1 MTETEDTYAI
11 NDSFILR
18 LKNNPLKL
26 PFFKYLVVLSESEME
41 INSKIPLFDIFSMNN
56 WNTYKII
63 LKELKKLNRKNIGIE
78 IKMKHIRYCNS
89 YEVGKWV
96 KSIKEINKF
105 CKLTDNQLIISSGAE
120 TNYETISANTFD
132 SLLRIFDIE
141 PMKYWNEL
149 DKWIET
155 KNRVYYGASSEK

>member
-78 IKMKHIRYCNS
+78 IKIREIRNSNS
-89 YEVGKWV
+89 YEVGKWI

-120 TNYETISANTFD
+120 TNYESISGNTFD
-132 SLLRIFDIE
+132 SILRILEIE
-141 PMKYWNEL
+141 PIKYWNEL
-149 DKWIET
+149 EKWIDT
-155 KNRVYYGASSEK
+155 RAYYGPS

>member
-78 IKMKHIRYCNS
+78 IKMKHIRNCNS

-155 KNRVYYGASSEK
+155 KNRVYYGTSSEN